1 MDPLDEKVLRVFGDV
16 AVDKRLARL
25 EVVSRLPRFIS
36 EYLISRYYRND
47 SVNWLDKLAKVI
59 EDYYPEPKDKDR
71 VLSKAKREGR
81 VTLIDEYKVDVDL
94 KRNMYLLHIPNLQI
108 HDALVSESIVG
119 QYERILS
126 GLWGI
131 GVLKYRPE
139 LVEAVMSR
147 GREKPSFTP
156 LVLIEFEPFQV
167 YNIDVKAFIEG
178 RETFTT
184 QEWIDLL
191 VKSVG
196 LNPSMY
202 SERQKLLLI
211 VRLVPLIEGNVNLIE
226 LGPRATGKTYLYR
239 NISYYTRIYAG
250 GTVSAAR
257 LFYDAR
263 LRVLGDIGTR
273 DAVIFDEIAR
283 VRFSNPDE
291 VVAKLKD
298 YMVDGFFERGQLK
311 RAHSNCSLVFMGNI
325 ELDYG
330 GVLGSVVDYLPD
342 FMKDT
347 AFLDRMHGL
356 LPGWE
361 LPKILKSDIHVAQGY
376 ALAADYL
383 SEILHRMR
391 VYSFEAVV
399 EQHVELV
406 GSYTIRDEKAVKKLL
421 SGLIK
426 LIFPHGEFDSKE
438 LRRVVDLAIEL
449 RQNVVNILSEIA
461 PHEFPRK
468 RLGAE
473 VIG

>member
-1 MDPLDEKVLRVFGDV
+1 LNPLDEKVLRVFGDV

-36 EYLISRYYRND
+36 EYLISRYYRSD
-47 SVNWLDKLAKVI
+47 PVNWLDKLAKVV
-59 EDYYPEPKDKDR
+59 EEYYPEPKDRDR

-81 VTLIDEYKVDVDL
+81 VTLVDEYKVDVDL
-94 KRNMYLLHIPNLQI
+94 KRNIYFLHIPGLQI
-108 HDALVSESIVG
+108 HDALVSESIVE

-131 GVLKYRPE
+131 GVLEYRPE

-147 GREKPSFTP
+147 GRDKPSFTP
-156 LVLIEFEPFQV
+156 LVLVEFEPFQV
-167 YNIDVKAFIEG
+167 YNVDVKAFIEG
-178 RETFTT
+178 REAFTT

-196 LNPSMY
+196 LNPSVY
-202 SERQKLLLI
+202 SERQKLLLL
-211 VRLVPLIEGNVNLIE
+211 VRLVPLIEGNVNLVE
-226 LGPRATGKTYLYR
+226 LSPRATGKTYLFR

-283 VRFSNPDE
+283 VRLSNPDE

-298 YMVDGFFERGQLK
+298 YMVDGFFERGHLR
-311 RAHSNCSLVFMGNI
+311 RAHSDCSLVFTGNV

-347 AFLDRMHGL
+347 AFLDRVHGL

-361 LPKILKSDIHVAQGY
+361 LPKILKSDIHLAQGY
-376 ALAADYL
+376 ALAADYF

-421 SGLIK
+421 SGLMK
-426 LIFPHGEFDSKE
+426 LIFPHGEFDSRE
-438 LRRVVDLAIEL
+438 LRRIVDLAVEL
-449 RQNVVNILSEIA
+449 RQDVVNILSEKA

-473 VIG
+473 VVG

>member
-1 MDPLDEKVLRVFGDV
+1 LDSLDEKVLRVFGDV
-16 AVDKRLARL
+16 AVDKRLTRL

-36 EYLISRYYRND
+36 EYLISRYYYSD
-47 SVNWLDKLAKVI
+47 PVNWLDKLAKVV
-59 EDYYPEPKDKDR
+59 EEYYPEPKDRDR

-94 KRNMYLLHIPNLQI
+94 KRDVYLLHVPNLQI
-108 HDALVSESIVG
+108 RDALVSESIVE

-131 GVLKYRPE
+131 GVLEYRPE
-139 LVEAVMSR
+139 LVEAITSR
-147 GREKPSFTP
+147 GRDKQSFTP
-156 LVLIEFEPFQV
+156 LVLVEFEPFQV

-178 RETFTT
+178 REAFTT

-196 LNPSMY
+196 LNPSVY
-202 SERQKLLLI
+202 SERQKLLLL
-211 VRLVPLIEGNVNLIE
+211 VRLVPLIEGNVNLVE

-239 NISYYTRIYAG
+239 NVSYYTRIYAG

-263 LRVLGDIGTR
+263 LRVLGDVGTR
-273 DAVIFDEIAR
+273 DAVIFDEVAR
-283 VRFSNPDE
+283 IRLSNPDE

-298 YMVDGFFERGQLK
+298 YMVDGFFERGQLR
-311 RAHSNCSLVFMGNI
+311 RAHSNCSLVFAGNV
-325 ELDYG
+325 ELGYG

-347 AFLDRMHGL
+347 AFLDRVHGL

-361 LPKILKSDIHVAQGY
+361 LPKILKSDIHLAQGY

-391 VYSFEAVV
+391 AYSFEAVV
-399 EQHVELV
+399 EQHVKLV

-426 LIFPHGEFDSKE
+426 LIFPHGEFDGRG
-438 LRRVVDLAIEL
+438 LRMIVDLAVEL
-449 RQNVVNILSEIA
+449 RQNVVNILSEMA

-473 VIG
+473 VVS

>member
-1 MDPLDEKVLRVFGDV
+1 MSTLDEKVLRVFGDV
-16 AVDKRLARL
+16 AVDKRLAKL
-25 EVVSRLPRFIS
+25 EVVSRLPRFIA
-36 EYLISRYYRND
+36 EYLISRYYHSD
-47 SVNWLDKLAKVI
+47 SVNWINKLAKVV
-59 EDYYPEPKDKDR
+59 EEYYPDPRDKDR

-81 VTLIDEYKVDVDL
+81 ITLIDEYKVVVNL
-94 KRNMYLLHIPNLQI
+94 KKNMYFLHIPNLQI
-108 HDALVSESIVG
+108 YDALVSESIVER
-119 QYERILS
+119 YERILS

-131 GVLKYRPE
+131 GVLEYRPE
-139 LVEAVMSR
+139 LAEVAMSR
-147 GREKPSFTP
+147 GRDKPSFTP
-156 LVLIEFEPFQV
+156 LILVEFEPFQV

-178 RETFTT
+178 RRAFTT

-191 VKSVG
+191 IKSIG

-202 SERQKLLLI
+202 SERQKLLLLI
-211 VRLVPLIEGNVNLIE
+211 RLVPLIEGNVNLME

-250 GTVSAAR
+250 GTISAAR

-263 LRVLGDIGTR
+263 LRILGDIGTR

-283 VRFSNPDE
+283 VKFTNPDE

-311 RAHSNCSLVFMGNI
+311 RAHSDCSLVFIGNI
-325 ELDYG
+325 ELSSKG
-330 GVLGSVVDYLPD
+330 ILGSIIDYLPG

-347 AFLDRMHGL
+347 AFLDRIHGL

-361 LPKILKSDIHVAQGY
+361 LPKILRSDIHLAQGY
-376 ALAADYL
+376 GLATDYL

-391 VYSFEAVV
+391 AYSFETLV

-406 GSYTIRDEKAVKKLL
+406 DNYTIRDEKAVKKLL
-421 SGLIK
+421 SGTIK
-426 LIFPHGEFDSKE
+426 LVYPHGEFDNRE
-438 LRRVVDLAIEL
+438 LKKIIDIVVEL
-449 RQNVVNILSEIA
+449 RQNVVNILSELA

-468 RLGAE
+468 RLSAQVLG
-473 VIG
+473 